1 MPQQGRSPVRI
12 RTLVALAIAAMLGV
26 VEAPDWTLRRSSA
39 SAAPSEAAAGPGISG
54 EFELVDQTGRTVHD
68 GDFRGTWRLVFFGYT
83 HCPDICPATLMNV
96 TAALEELGSATDR
109 LRALFVTV
117 DPRRDTPAVLRAY
130 LAEFDPRILGLT
142 GTSEQVGAALRNFH
156 VYAAKVPLDGD
167 NYVMEHSSFIYLMD
181 REGRY
186 AAHFPAQLP
195 VEELVAKLR
204 ARLGSAVP

>member
-1 MPQQGRSPVRI
+1 
-12 RTLVALAIAAMLGV
+12 
-26 VEAPDWTLRRSSA
+26 
-39 SAAPSEAAAGPGISG
+39 
-54 EFELVDQTGRTVHD
+54 
-68 GDFRGTWRLVFFGYT
+68 
-83 HCPDICPATLMNV
+83 MNV